1 MLKRSIA
8 RLIIEI
14 GHGNIE
20 RASVRM
26 KYMNELLLPRCYGC
40 VTSVDYAQ
48 HYVED

>member
-14 GHGNIE
+14 RNGYVE

-26 KYMNELLLPRCYGC
+26 KYVNDLLLPRCYGW
-40 VTSVDYAQ
+40 VNSMDYASALC
-48 HYVED
+48 